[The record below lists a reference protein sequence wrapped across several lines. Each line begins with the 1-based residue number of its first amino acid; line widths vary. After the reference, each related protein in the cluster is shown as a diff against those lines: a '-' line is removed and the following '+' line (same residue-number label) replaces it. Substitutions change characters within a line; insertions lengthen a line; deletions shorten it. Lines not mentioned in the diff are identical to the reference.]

1 MFFSFIYLYSFIY
14 LRLGSGTGIFTRNLL
29 AHPAWANSIGHL
41 NAVEPSEGMRKTF
54 DKNIQDK
61 RIVTTNGT
69 FDVTGVEDSWADVII
84 IAQVSIRV
92 CSNITD
98 LTTFYSRHSTGVW
111 TLTVP

>member
-1 MFFSFIYLYSFIY
+1 
-14 LRLGSGTGIFTRNLL
+14 
-29 AHPAWANSIGHL
+29 
-41 NAVEPSEGMRKTF
+41 MRKTF
-54 DKNIQDK
+54 EKNIQDP
-61 RIVTTNGT
+61 RIITTNGT

-111 TLTVP
+111 TLTVR